1 MENSFLNDDD
11 LAEWERRNED
21 ERLEAE
27 KNKQRFAL
35 DLASASQRL
44 YELENDIQGQRGAF
58 SQWLR
63 VAHELNEDFT
73 RPFAEV
79 VGEICDAIRYA
90 DRQYGRE
97 IALRL
102 YNSQEIILPDEI
114 RRAAQYLSYGGRFE
128 SLKGLAQVGFFE
140 ADYSH
145 EELLCAINF
154 MNAGG
159 AVIDVFRIVKH
170 ESTDSQPGG
179 KCTLTLY

>member
-11 LAEWERRNED
+11 LAEWERRNEE

-27 KNKQRFAL
+27 ENKQRFAL
-35 DLASASQRL
+35 DLASASQQL
-44 YELENDIQGQRGAF
+44 YALENDIQGQRGAF

-79 VGEICDAIRYA
+79 VGEICDAIQYA

-97 IALRL
+97 IALQL
-102 YNSQEIILPDEI
+102 YNSQEVILPDEI

-128 SLKGLAQVGFFE
+128 ALRGLARAGFFE
-140 ADYSH
+140 QYLSH

-159 AVIDVFRIVKH
+159 AAIDVFRIVKH
-170 ESTDSQPGG
+170 ESTGTQTGG